1 MSGDG
6 RSEHAVAVFVLGL
19 ELFPQTLSSI
29 FSLGGLIRQMT
40 EILRGICVPIIF
52 VPKIFL
58 QPYMFLVFGFN
69 KYSNHINFV
78 RSSEKSDRK
87 SSKMKR
93 TRVTPG

>member
-1 MSGDG
+1 MLL
-6 RSEHAVAVFVLGL
+6 RC
-19 ELFPQTLSSI
+19 LFSVWSCFLRALSSI

-69 KYSNHINFV
+69 KSSDHINFV
-78 RSSEKSDRK
+78 RSSEKSDSK
-87 SSKMKR
+87 SSRTKR
-93 TRVTPG
+93 TQVTPG